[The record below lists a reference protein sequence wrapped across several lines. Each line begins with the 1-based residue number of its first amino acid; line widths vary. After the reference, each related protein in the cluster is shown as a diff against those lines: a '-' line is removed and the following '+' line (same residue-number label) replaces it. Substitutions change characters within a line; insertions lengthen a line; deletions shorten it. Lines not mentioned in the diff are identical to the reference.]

1 MTWGLPDSC
10 GGEKK
15 EKNRLILDWRVVFV
29 LHSDCAG
36 DVMFLTIHLD
46 SVGLSVSQSV

>member
-36 DVMFLTIHLD
+36 DAMLLTIDLD

>member
-1 MTWGLPDSC
+1 M
-10 GGEKK
+10 GGKK
-15 EKNRLILDWRVVFV
+15 GKKNSLILDWRVVFV

-36 DVMFLTIHLD
+36 DAMLLTIDLD

>member
-1 MTWGLPDSC
+1 M
-10 GGEKK
+10 GGKKK

-36 DVMFLTIHLD
+36 DVMLLTIHLD
-46 SVGLSVSQSV
+46 CVGLSVSQSV